1 MLLSHALRPDDFEWP
16 KRDDG
21 ATSFRLEHPAAA
33 NHVRI
38 GDAHEALSDVRALI
52 GMARLL
58 KQTQPRLWEH
68 AARLRNKRHV
78 ATLLDTIAMTPV
90 MHVSQR
96 YPAAR
101 LCAAAVL
108 PLARHPPTAS
118 PVIAFDLDN
127 APDAPPARDAAAIRS
142 EERRVGQEWVCTGR
156 TRCVP

>member
-21 ATSFRLEHPAAA
+21 ATSFRLEHLAAA

-90 MHVSQR
+90 LHVSQR

-108 PLARHPPTAS
+108 PLARHPRIDS
-118 PVIAFDLDN
+118 RVIVFDLDSE
-127 APDAPPARDAAAIRS
+127 PRS
-142 EERRVGQEWVCTGR
+142 EEHTSELQSLMRISYAVFC
-156 TRCVP
+156 